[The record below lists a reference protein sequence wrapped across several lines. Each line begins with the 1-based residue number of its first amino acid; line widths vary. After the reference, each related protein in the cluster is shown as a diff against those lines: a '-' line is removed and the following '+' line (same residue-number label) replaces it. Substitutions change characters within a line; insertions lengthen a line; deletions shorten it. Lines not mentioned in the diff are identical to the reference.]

1 MSGIPPALVDH
12 KNDLLLFPAQLYPRK
27 VSGWSFRWPL
37 AHNRGAK
44 SQSQVAMQNNELVWS
59 GFWLNVVLYFSISL
73 SKKGCLDRS
82 SCIFDQKWTLEWR
95 HWDSRDLCL
104 RVPPSNAFAP
114 SRTWLAWFID
124 HFHNAR
130 FHLLFIGKRP
140 PDSTTLV
147 DHKTLVV
154 SGPPFSM
161 SPITNI

>member
-59 GFWLNVVLYFSISL
+59 GFWLNIVLYFSISL
-73 SKKGCLDRS
+73 SKKVWIEAVVYSTRNGPWNDVTEIS
-82 SCIFDQKWTLEWR
+82 
-95 HWDSRDLCL
+95 HDLCL
-104 RVPPSNAFAP
+104 RVPPSNTFAP

-130 FHLLFIGKRP
+130 FHLPFIGKRP

-147 DHKTLVV
+147 DHKTSVF
-154 SGPPFSM
+154 SSPPFSM